1 MRKRHASQ
9 YANFGSLLMIQ
20 QIEHKYSEEHIMEST
35 TVNKKNTARTICAII
50 GGIIVLNL
58 LWWIAILCIR

>member
-1 MRKRHASQ
+1 M
-9 YANFGSLLMIQ
+9 MIQ

-35 TVNKKNTARTICAII
+35 TVNKKNTSRTICAII

>member
-1 MRKRHASQ
+1 M
-9 YANFGSLLMIQ
+9 MIQ

-58 LWWIAILCIR
+58 LWWIAILCIRQTYNAETLKIISL

>member
-1 MRKRHASQ
+1 M
-9 YANFGSLLMIQ
+9 MIQ

-58 LWWIAILCIR
+58 QSQHQSGELSK

>member
-1 MRKRHASQ
+1 M
-9 YANFGSLLMIQ
+9 MIQ

-58 LWWIAILCIR
+58 LWWIAILCIRYTYNAETLKIISL

>member
-1 MRKRHASQ
+1 M
-9 YANFGSLLMIQ
+9 MIQ

-50 GGIIVLNL
+50 EGIIVLNL